1 LEFAIISTAAPV
13 TIVIEANV
21 SVPLGQPATL
31 QCISTGSPQP
41 ECSFYKADDENMEVI
56 ANAIGAVDL
65 NIAHTKSSDA
75 GSYVCECSNSEG
87 SSQASATIIGK

>member
-1 LEFAIISTAAPV
+1 V
-13 TIVIEANV
+13 TVVVETNV
-21 SVPLGQPATL
+21 SVPRGQPATL
-31 QCISTGSPQP
+31 HCTSSGSPQP

-65 NIAHTKSSDA
+65 SIASTEPSDA

-87 SSQASATIIGK
+87 SSQASATIFGKIYIFCVFGV